1 MLAYWRFYWPLALIG
16 VGMVLSVQFQ
26 NATLAK
32 YPDAVTELAVLA
44 LAYGVFSFFNA
55 SLQFIAQLSNVYARS
70 PHATRQSWRFVV
82 LASALIM
89 MPLAVIAGTHS
100 GMALISSIFSID
112 DNLTGRVGEYLIL
125 LCPLILLNGQRH
137 FFSGLLVQAK
147 LTGWMTA
154 INFIYL
160 AVVIATLL
168 TGLALAMKPAYVVV
182 GAETLGVIVMLCLL
196 LWARYRL
203 YQPPQQREH
212 ETVTF
217 RELWGFFIP
226 VSTTGVM
233 FALSRPILFAFVART
248 PDGIATIA
256 ALRVAFDFSMIFQ
269 QAANQFRHFFI
280 SFGFDDLPSK
290 RRFMVFVGA
299 GITAMMLV
307 FSLTPHAQLAVGLAH
322 GTTAPAVIVVSRR
335 HPDYVFDAVDHY
347 LPQLLSLAADDGA
360 PNIRHGLWRHRAG
373 DWYLRLRPNT
383 FLARLA
389 RSCCRHLYSDL
400 GLCYRGDNRQN
411 VEPTGRFAELAA
423 TASDS

>member
-55 SLQFIAQLSNVYARS
+55 SLQFVAQLSNVYARS

-100 GMALISSIFSID
+100 GMALISTIFSID
-112 DNLTGRVGEYLIL
+112 DNLTGRVGEYLVL

-168 TGLALAMKPAYVVV
+168 TGLAIQFHNTRTSHIHTHGCFTALAS
-182 GAETLGVIVMLCLL
+182 EIVI
-196 LWARYRL
+196 
-203 YQPPQQREH
+203 
-212 ETVTF
+212 
-217 RELWGFFIP
+217 I
-226 VSTTGVM
+226 
-233 FALSRPILFAFVART
+233 SR
-248 PDGIATIA
+248 
-256 ALRVAFDFSMIFQ
+256 
-269 QAANQFRHFFI
+269 
-280 SFGFDDLPSK
+280 K
-290 RRFMVFVGA
+290 
-299 GITAMMLV
+299 
-307 FSLTPHAQLAVGLAH
+307 
-322 GTTAPAVIVVSRR
+322 
-335 HPDYVFDAVDHY
+335 
-347 LPQLLSLAADDGA
+347 
-360 PNIRHGLWRHRAG
+360 
-373 DWYLRLRPNT
+373 
-383 FLARLA
+383 
-389 RSCCRHLYSDL
+389 
-400 GLCYRGDNRQN
+400 
-411 VEPTGRFAELAA
+411 
-423 TASDS
+423 

>member
-1 MLAYWRFYWPLALIG
+1 
-16 VGMVLSVQFQ
+16 MVLSVQFQ

-100 GMALISSIFSID
+100 GMAFISSIFSID
-112 DNLTGRVGEYLIL
+112 DNLMGRVGEYLIL

-168 TGLALAMKPAYVVV
+168 TGLALAIKPAYVVV

-212 ETVTF
+212 ETGKQTQ
-217 RELWGFFIP
+217 
-226 VSTTGVM
+226 
-233 FALSRPILFAFVART
+233 
-248 PDGIATIA
+248 
-256 ALRVAFDFSMIFQ
+256 LRVA
-269 QAANQFRHFFI
+269 
-280 SFGFDDLPSK
+280 DLK
-290 RRFMVFVGA
+290 
-299 GITAMMLV
+299 
-307 FSLTPHAQLAVGLAH
+307 GLLN
-322 GTTAPAVIVVSRR
+322 R
-335 HPDYVFDAVDHY
+335 
-347 LPQLLSLAADDGA
+347 LL
-360 PNIRHGLWRHRAG
+360 
-373 DWYLRLRPNT
+373 
-383 FLARLA
+383 
-389 RSCCRHLYSDL
+389 
-400 GLCYRGDNRQN
+400 
-411 VEPTGRFAELAA
+411 
-423 TASDS
+423 